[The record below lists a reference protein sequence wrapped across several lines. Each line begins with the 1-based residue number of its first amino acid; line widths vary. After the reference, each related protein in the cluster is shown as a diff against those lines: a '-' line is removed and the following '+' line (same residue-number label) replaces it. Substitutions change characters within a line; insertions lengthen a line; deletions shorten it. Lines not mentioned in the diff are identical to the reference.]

1 MPPAEPASAL
11 HLRTSFA
18 AHPRLL
24 GRLSTLGRDHA
35 THPPPIP
42 PGRLPAGIVTRLAER
57 GLLVRE
63 IPPNDTCDPALEILA
78 LMLASHIGVT
88 RQLLA
93 TMRAGNR
100 SDFQM
105 DCRGVS
111 AKDRT
116 ALLSVCSLF
125 RQFGMI
131 KEFRWNG
138 RKLTGTVADMQSS
151 LFLRGVW
158 LEYYLRAFLRDHLD
172 SPDMEVLD
180 RCVLIRP
187 DGGNQELDVLLLASG
202 ELYWFEASTG
212 KLLPHKRDTLSK
224 TVGLLGLPPERCFL
238 VRLRKTSPEYL
249 AKLQHRTGFTI
260 LTIEDLPTLVA
271 QIESRTATK

>member
-1 MPPAEPASAL
+1 MPPAELASAL
-11 HLRTSFA
+11 RLRTAFA
-18 AHPRLL
+18 AHPSLL
-24 GRLSTLGRDHA
+24 GRFSALGRARA

-42 PGRLPAGIVTRLAER
+42 PARLPAGIVTRLAER

-63 IPPNDTCDPALEILA
+63 MPPNETRDPALEILA
-78 LMLASHIGVT
+78 LMLATHIGVT

-100 SDFQM
+100 SAFQM
-105 DCRGVS
+105 DCQGVS
-111 AKDRT
+111 AEDRA
-116 ALLSVCSLF
+116 ALLSICSLF

-131 KEFRWNG
+131 EEFRWNG

-158 LEYYLRAFLRDHLD
+158 LEYYLRTFLRDHLD
-172 SPDMEVLD
+172 SPDKEVLD

-202 ELYWFEASTG
+202 ELYWFEANTG
-212 KLLPHKRDTLSK
+212 KLLTHKRETLSK
-224 TVGLLGLPPERCFL
+224 TVRLLGLPPERCFL
-238 VRLRKTSPEYL
+238 VRVRETLPQHL
-249 AKLQHRTGFTI
+249 AELQRRTGFTI
-260 LTIEDLPTLVA
+260 LTIEDLPALVA
-271 QIESRTATK
+271 QIESREATK